1 MSQTIRHMS
10 YAQIS
15 EYMGRDATKA
25 EGRAMWDILM
35 ERGYEEAHPVDVPE
49 PEWQEILG
57 EAVKRAALA

>member
-35 ERGYEEAHPVDVPE
+35 ERGYEELHPIEVPAL
-49 PEWQEILG
+49 EWQGFLG
-57 EAVKRAALA
+57 LAVKRAALA